1 MVIAE
6 SQTTGTTNEMTR
18 KDPILTELE
27 ASTAM
32 A

>member
-18 KDPILTELE
+18 KDPMLIVLE
-27 ASTAM
+27 ASSSM